1 MKLSDSSSDNSI
13 HSSGWGYDYILS
25 WISDATRMNRI
36 EFENWRKI
44 TLCQKKD
51 PQYINKY
58 LKMLNSE
65 ENMRIKME
73 VLNKNKK
80 DEFLNLLTDNE
91 KQIIAEIVKGA
102 SFKTI
107 PFNLGISQNTFAT
120 YMSGIYKKTKVL
132 VNYGKRLKQTTLVE
146 YLFNQ
151 CGFKLGDVVDVPKN
165 DSKLKI
171 VRPFQD
177 DAVFQNEN
185 GIDETTIQK
194 DKNISEQ
201 NAKIQENMLIDFGV
215 DRILDSLKVSRD
227 FLQGKYKKLCEN
239 LGDLLVQSSAD
250 KAQESPDYMLA
261 HDYDDAIWGLTR
273 AIIELE
279 NNENGNKV

>member
-1 MKLSDSSSDNSI
+1 MKLSDSSPDNNI

-58 LKMLNSE
+58 LKILNSE

-73 VLNKNKK
+73 GLNKNKK

-91 KQIIAEIVKGA
+91 KQ
-102 SFKTI
+102 S
-107 PFNLGISQNTFAT
+107 
-120 YMSGIYKKTKVL
+120 IYKKTKVL

-151 CGFKLGDVVDVPKN
+151 CGFKLGDVIDVPKN
-165 DSKLKI
+165 DSKSKI

-177 DAVFQNEN
+177 DAVSQNEN